1 MLNVTNKP
9 YMLSAIML
17 IVIMLSVVML
27 SIVIIVTELN
37 VILFIVAM
45 LSDIL

>member
-9 YMLSAIML
+9 YMLSVIML
-17 IVIMLSVVML
+17 IVIMLSVVMP

-45 LSDIL
+45 LSDIW